1 MMNFNKA
8 TLKPKFST
16 LAWKGGKHFM
26 NKSVAPMEMI
36 DFLCRN
42 KQYQRMRQQ
51 PLPSETFVDNR
62 KRFVQHLPKNA
73 IAIFFSNEVVVRN
86 GDQFYWPYRQNS
98 EFYWLTGI
106 QQENSFLILFPD
118 APLPE
123 MREML
128 FVTETNEHIATWEGY
143 KLEME
148 EARKLAGISTVHW
161 SDKFE
166 GVMRQMMGYA
176 GTCFLNTNE
185 NDRTPSFPQSY
196 EHRMAAKIKSEF
208 PLHSFGRASEIL
220 RKERPIHS
228 SHEIDALKKA
238 ISLTKEGLLLAMKS
252 IRPGMMEYEIEGLL
266 QGYYV
271 SKGAKGFSFEPIVA
285 GGANACILHYVTND
299 RPLLDGDLLLLD
311 HGTEY
316 NMYCSDLTR
325 CFPVNGTFTPRQK
338 EVYNAVLRVMRQAR
352 ELLHTGNSLNDYN
365 TQAALIMEAELL
377 SLGLISSDDVKNQ
390 NPAWPAYKKYFPHG
404 TGHFLGI
411 DIHDIGERYSKLQPG
426 MIITNEPGIYIKE
439 EGIGIR
445 IENDILITENGPVDL
460 MADFPIEVEEIE
472 QIMREGK

>member
-1 MMNFNKA
+1 
-8 TLKPKFST
+8 
-16 LAWKGGKHFM
+16 
-26 NKSVAPMEMI
+26 
-36 DFLCRN
+36 
-42 KQYQRMRQQ
+42 
-51 PLPSETFVDNR
+51 
-62 KRFVQHLPKNA
+62 
-73 IAIFFSNEVVVRN
+73 
-86 GDQFYWPYRQNS
+86 
-98 EFYWLTGI
+98 
-106 QQENSFLILFPD
+106 
-118 APLPE
+118 
-123 MREML
+123 
-128 FVTETNEHIATWEGY
+128 
-143 KLEME
+143 
-148 EARKLAGISTVHW
+148 
-161 SDKFE
+161 
-166 GVMRQMMGYA
+166 
-176 GTCFLNTNE
+176 
-185 NDRTPSFPQSY
+185 
-196 EHRMAAKIKSEF
+196 
-208 PLHSFGRASEIL
+208 
-220 RKERPIHS
+220 
-228 SHEIDALKKA
+228 
-238 ISLTKEGLLLAMKS
+238 
-252 IRPGMMEYEIEGLL
+252 MMEYEIEGLL

-325 CFPVNGTFTPRQK
+325 CFPVNETFTPRQK

>member
-1 MMNFNKA
+1 
-8 TLKPKFST
+8 
-16 LAWKGGKHFM
+16 
-26 NKSVAPMEMI
+26 
-36 DFLCRN
+36 
-42 KQYQRMRQQ
+42 MRQAPISAQ
-51 PLPSETFVDNR
+51 TFVENR

-106 QQENSFLILFPD
+106 QQDSSYLIIYPD

-123 MREML
+123 FREML
-128 FVTETNEHIATWEGY
+128 FITETNEHIATWEGY
-143 KLEME
+143 KLSIQ
-148 EARKLAGISTVHW
+148 EAQLLSGIPSVFW
-161 SDKFE
+161 NDKFE
-166 GVMRQMMGYA
+166 AMMRQMMGYA

-185 NDRTPSFPQSY
+185 NDRTPSFPQSF
-196 EHRMAAKIKSEF
+196 EHRMTAKIRQEF
-208 PLHSFGRASEIL
+208 PVHQLGRASEIL
-220 RKERPIHS
+220 RKERSIRLP
-228 SHEIDALKKA
+228 EEVEALKKA

-252 IRPGMMEYEIEGLL
+252 IKPGMMEYEIEGLL

-271 SKGAKGFSFEPIVA
+271 SKGARGFSFEPIVA
-285 GGANACILHYVTND
+285 GGANACVLHYVTND
-299 RPLLDGDLLLLD
+299 SILKDGDLLLLD

-316 NMYCSDLTR
+316 SMYCSDLTR
-325 CFPVNGTFTPRQK
+325 CFPVNGRFTDRQK
-338 EVYNAVLRVMRQAR
+338 TIYNAVLRVMKQAK

-365 TQAALIMEAELL
+365 SQAAMIMEQELL
-377 SLGLISSDDVKNQ
+377 SLGLISKDDITNQ

-411 DIHDIGERYSKLQPG
+411 DIHDIGERYEKLKPG

-445 IENDILITENGPVDL
+445 IENDILITENGPIDL
-460 MADFPIEVEEIE
+460 MSNFPIEIEEIE
-472 QIMREGK
+472 EIMLGGK